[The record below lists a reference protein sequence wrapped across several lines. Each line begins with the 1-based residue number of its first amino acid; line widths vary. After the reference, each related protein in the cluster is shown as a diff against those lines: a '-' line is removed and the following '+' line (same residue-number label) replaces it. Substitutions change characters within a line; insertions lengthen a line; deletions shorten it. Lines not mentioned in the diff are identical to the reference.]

1 MESKL
6 KAVRTYV
13 RPNGKSPFESWF
25 SELKDNTLK
34 ARIITRI
41 DRLRLGNLGDFKSV
55 GHGVFELRIPHGP
68 GIRIYFGMIRS
79 EIVLLLLGGDK
90 SSQFKDI
97 HLAQKY
103 WKEYT
108 NAEN

>member
-1 MESKL
+1 
-6 KAVRTYV
+6 
-13 RPNGKSPFESWF
+13 
-25 SELKDNTLK
+25 
-34 ARIITRI
+34 
-41 DRLRLGNLGDFKSV
+41 
-55 GHGVFELRIPHGP
+55 
-68 GIRIYFGMIRS
+68 MIRS